1 MRNNIV
7 RRFFLILIKG
17 YQKVFSFDHGLLG
30 KIFPNTRYC
39 KFTPTCSEYGYTAVE
54 KYGVVKGGWI
64 FLKRFVRCNPWT
76 QTGKYDPV
84 P

>member
-1 MRNNIV
+1 MFRK
-7 RRFFLILIKG
+7 FFLLIISG

-39 KFTPTCSEYGYTAVE
+39 KFTPTCSKYGYRAIE
-54 KYGVVKGGWI
+54 KYGVFKGGWI
-64 FLKRFVRCNPWT
+64 FVKRFVRCHPWSEA
-76 QTGKYDPV
+76 GSYDPV

>member
-1 MRNNIV
+1 MFKRLV
-7 RRFFLILIKG
+7 LIIIRG

-39 KFTPTCSEYGYTAVE
+39 KFTPTCSDYGYSAIE
-54 KYGVVKGGWI
+54 KYGVMKGLGLFIKRIVK
-64 FLKRFVRCNPWT
+64 CNPWT
-76 QTGKYDPV
+76 EAGKYDPV